1 MPDRFRQGARRY
13 PRTARLNELVREIV
27 AEELERLSDA
37 DDRLVLVTVTHVE
50 VDADMR
56 RAKVLLSSLS
66 DEMAAAVEEQ
76 RPRLQSAIGRQG
88 RLKRTPQLSFAVD
101 PAVTSGQRV
110 EDILRDIQH
119 EHRPGD

>member
-1 MPDRFRQGARRY
+1 MPARRY

-37 DDRLVLVTVTHVE
+37 DERLVLVTVTHVS
-50 VDADMR
+50 VTPDLR

-66 DEMAAAVEEQ
+66 EEMEVALEEQ

-88 RLKRTPQLSFAVD
+88 RLKRTPQLSFSVD

-110 EDILRDIQH
+110 EDILREIHH